1 MRSSQTT
8 NLPESGREYNA
19 GNEQITRRSIEQAL
33 SDLRNDVVES
43 QNLLNSVCSLSQR
56 RFQFL
61 LMGA

>member
-8 NLPESGREYNA
+8 NLPEATKEYNTT
-19 GNEQITRRSIEQAL
+19 NEQMTRRAIEQAL
-33 SDLRNDVVES
+33 SDLRNDVTES